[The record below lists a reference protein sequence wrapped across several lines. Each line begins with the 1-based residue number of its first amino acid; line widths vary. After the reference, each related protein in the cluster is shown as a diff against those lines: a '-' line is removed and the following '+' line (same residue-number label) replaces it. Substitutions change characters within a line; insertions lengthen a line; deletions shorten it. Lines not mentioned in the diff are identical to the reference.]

1 MAGPRTAIAPTRHI
15 GCAVLAPNAR
25 AVVPCNHVRSFLERS
40 SLRMCTSIEERIGS
54 LARRQH
60 GVVTRAQLLELGLSP
75 KAVRHRAKTHRL
87 RQLHRGVY
95 LVGPIMPARAREMA
109 AVLAIGL
116 YAGLSH
122 WSAAWLWRL
131 ISPQRGDTPVDVSV
145 VGGNHAGRTG
155 IRLHRVSRLD
165 PDERAIVDA
174 IPTTTVARTLVDLA
188 SVTDGRSLER
198 AIATAE
204 REKLI
209 GRPELESMVTR
220 YRGWPGMRAL
230 RAVLAE
236 NNGPLLT
243 RSEAEA
249 RFLSL
254 IRKARLPAP
263 KTNVMVEGYEVDFLW
278 PVQRIVVE
286 VDGYRY
292 HGSRP
297 QFEKDR
303 RRATEL
309 AARGIQVIS
318 LSWRQI
324 VNDSLATA
332 VQLGQAL
339 VRAERR

>member
-1 MAGPRTAIAPTRHI
+1 MG
-15 GCAVLAPNAR
+15 
-25 AVVPCNHVRSFLERS
+25 
-40 SLRMCTSIEERIGS
+40 TSIEERIGS

-87 RQLHRGVY
+87 RPLHRGVY
-95 LVGPIMPARAREMA
+95 LVGPIPPARAREMA

-116 YAGLSH
+116 YAVLSH
-122 WSAAWLWRL
+122 WSAAWLWR
-131 ISPQRGDTPVDVSV
+131 
-145 VGGNHAGRTG
+145 
-155 IRLHRVSRLD
+155 
-165 PDERAIVDA
+165 
-174 IPTTTVARTLVDLA
+174 
-188 SVTDGRSLER
+188 
-198 AIATAE
+198 
-204 REKLI
+204 
-209 GRPELESMVTR
+209 
-220 YRGWPGMRAL
+220 
-230 RAVLAE
+230 VLAE